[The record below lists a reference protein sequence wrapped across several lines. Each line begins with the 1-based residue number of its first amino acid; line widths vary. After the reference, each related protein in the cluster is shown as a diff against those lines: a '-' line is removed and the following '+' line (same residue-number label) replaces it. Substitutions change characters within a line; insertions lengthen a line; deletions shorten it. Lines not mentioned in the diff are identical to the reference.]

1 MNVCLVYFEMNVLFM
16 DLNINNGRSCI
27 DDDFVTVV
35 LQYSLQTQ
43 ITFLKYA
50 PVFDNLMI

>member
-16 DLNINNGRSCI
+16 DLNINNGCSCI

-35 LQYSLQTQ
+35 LQYCLQTQ